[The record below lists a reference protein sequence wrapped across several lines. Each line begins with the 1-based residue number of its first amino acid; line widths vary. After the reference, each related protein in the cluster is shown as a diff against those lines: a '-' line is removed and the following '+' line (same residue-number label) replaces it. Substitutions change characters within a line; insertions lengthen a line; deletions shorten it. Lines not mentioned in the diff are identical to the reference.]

1 MSLFTFVHHLD
12 RHTQRRRR
20 SRDSLSV
27 DSGRGDL
34 RSAPLGRL
42 HEAVLSISLDCA
54 AAPRCGC
61 LWALPGCPARP
72 HSRRLWSGRCDLRSG
87 LRSSIP
93 DGQARCCRRVVPHN
107 GSRCRTSSPVLGTN
121 MVPLMAVSIVM
132 IICSSCFQV
141 SFFIAFHFSL
151 FPFHYSLFT
160 RKGPQPFSLNLRHP
174 GLRYHCCRRRCCCR
188 CCRRCYPR
196 VPHSSSCRGSP
207 RTPRPS
213 AG

>member
-72 HSRRLWSGRCDLRSG
+72 HSRRLWSERCDLRSG

-93 DGQARCCRRVVPHN
+93 AGQARCCRRVVPHN
-107 GSRCRTSSPVLGTN
+107 GSRCRTSSPVLGAMCRSGLQTTDDN
-121 MVPLMAVSIVM
+121 LQQLFP
-132 IICSSCFQV
+132 
-141 SFFIAFHFSL
+141 SL
-151 FPFHYSLFT
+151 FLHNSSL
-160 RKGPQPFSLNLRHP
+160 SIIN
-174 GLRYHCCRRRCCCR
+174 
-188 CCRRCYPR
+188 
-196 VPHSSSCRGSP
+196 
-207 RTPRPS
+207 
-213 AG
+213 